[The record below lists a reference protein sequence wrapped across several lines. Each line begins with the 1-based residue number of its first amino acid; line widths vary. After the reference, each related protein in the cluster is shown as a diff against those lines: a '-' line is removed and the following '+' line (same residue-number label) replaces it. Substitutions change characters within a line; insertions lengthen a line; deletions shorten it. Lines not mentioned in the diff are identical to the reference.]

1 MTLTVEEKNKKTREL
16 INGTYESIKTI
27 INVENTISKPSLIKG
42 GVDLNYG
49 ILIGIT
55 GDIKG
60 QLILE
65 GESTLFGKLG
75 HLMFGMPL
83 EGEMLN
89 SFSGELGNM
98 IAGQLCTIVSNKEV
112 SIDITSPTIVYGDV
126 GLAGYQ
132 HIIRITSTFAELGEM
147 DVYMMLQ

>member
-1 MTLTVEEKNKKTREL
+1 MSLTTAEKIREL
-16 INGTYESIKTI
+16 INGTYESINAI
-27 INVENTISKPSLIKG
+27 ISVDQTISKPIIIKG
-42 GVDLNYG
+42 VADLEYG

-65 GESTLFGKLG
+65 GESKLFGELG
-75 HLMFGMPL
+75 HQMFGMPL

-112 SIDITSPTIVYGDV
+112 MIDITSPTIIYGDV
-126 GLAGYQ
+126 GFAGYR
-132 HIIRITSTFAELGEM
+132 HVIKITAMFAQLGEM